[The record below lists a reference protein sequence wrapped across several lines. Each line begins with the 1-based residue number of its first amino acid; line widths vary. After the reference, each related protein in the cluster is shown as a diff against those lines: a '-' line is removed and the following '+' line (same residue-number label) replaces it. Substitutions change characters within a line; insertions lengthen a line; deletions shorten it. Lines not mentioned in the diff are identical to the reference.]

1 MSVRIVVFSFLRSPS
16 PLYSFLTITISS
28 ILLSENHYLIYTL
41 IRVSPFPYTPFLKSP
56 PSSHHFPETRA
67 VTAEKCGNRNPVD
80 YVRGTH
86 RIPANADVT

>member
-1 MSVRIVVFSFLRSPS
+1 MLSIVWGWYECENCCILLSEIAISFV
-16 PLYSFLTITISS
+16 
-28 ILLSENHYLIYTL
+28 LLSENHYLIYTL